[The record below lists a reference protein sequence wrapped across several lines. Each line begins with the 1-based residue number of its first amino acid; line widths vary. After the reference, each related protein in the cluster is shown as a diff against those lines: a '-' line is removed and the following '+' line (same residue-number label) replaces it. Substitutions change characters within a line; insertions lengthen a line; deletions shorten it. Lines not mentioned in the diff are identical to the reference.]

1 MKIKLNKEDKIAD
14 MPYYSIYLVPGE
26 GYVVAN
32 KLTRTAKI
40 FKTAHYMEVLDYAM
54 KIGE

>member
-1 MKIKLNKEDKIAD
+1 MGKIRLFKEDKIAD
-14 MPYYSIYLVPGE
+14 MPHYAIYLVPGE

-32 KLTRTAKI
+32 KLTRTATT
-40 FKTAHYMEVLDYAM
+40 FKTDYMEVLDYAM